1 MVYYNIKGTFVGR
14 DNIRWLTESH
24 GDLCF
29 TRNKKRA
36 LYFTDSSIKSPLL
49 IDFLDKCIYETV
61 VADDIPEDDW
71 QYYSEE
77 NE

>member
-1 MVYYNIKGTFVGR
+1 MIYYNIKGASIGR
-14 DNIRWLTESH
+14 DNIRWLTEAH

-36 LYFTDSSIKSPLL
+36 LYFTDISIKSKLL
-49 IDFLDKCIYETV
+49 MAFLDNCVYEVV

-71 QYYSEE
+71 QYYSE
-77 NE
+77 